1 MDSRILLAG
10 QAPDIARSF
19 AQGIDTARLANTAA
33 RENALARLYADQ
45 GAGIASGD
53 PAAMNALAG
62 IDPMAAM
69 GAQSQ
74 QLGMDRTRQQMR
86 HSEEDLKMAYAQ
98 ANRQAQQMAATM
110 SAQQRQEEAAKLER
124 GLAALSIAQSPEQ
137 WAQIATQIGQPELA
151 GQFDQKEMLIAQALG
166 LKGALEMQQG
176 PKPAQFGLQPVYG
189 TDAQGNTVL
198 MQLGNDGSAAMTR
211 LPEGVR
217 PDLGIASME
226 RARGTEIG
234 KQTATA
240 ELGVGSAI
248 AKGQEALALIQ
259 SIASDPA
266 LPSITGM
273 LQGRM
278 PPVSQAGT
286 DLNVKIE
293 QLQGKVF
300 LEAFE
305 SLKGGGAITEIEGIK
320 AERAIARLN
329 RAQSDSSYRQALTEL
344 AEVIAS
350 GMDRARSRAG
360 SAQQGQPAPQAGPQT
375 APPPGT
381 VLTFNPETGDFE

>member
-19 AQGIDTARLANTAA
+19 AQGIETGRLANTAS
-33 RENALARLYADQ
+33 RENALARLFADQ

-53 PAAMNALAG
+53 PGALNALAG

-69 GAQSQ
+69 GVQDK

-86 HSEEDLKMAYAQ
+86 HSEEVLRLAYED
-98 ANRQAQQMAATM
+98 ANRKAQEMAATM

-124 GLAALSIAQSPEQ
+124 GLAALSVAQNPEQ

-151 GQFDQKEMLIAQALG
+151 GLFNQKEVLIAQALG

-189 TDAQGNTVL
+189 TDAEGNTVL

-217 PDLGIASME
+217 PDLGVASME

-240 ELGVGSAI
+240 ELGAGSAI

-259 SIASDPA
+259 SIANDPA

-273 LQGRM
+273 LQGRL
-278 PPVSQAGT
+278 PPISQAGT

-320 AERAIARLN
+320 AERAEARLN
-329 RAQSDSSYRQALTEL
+329 RAQSDDAYRQALAEL
-344 AEVIAS
+344 AEIIAT
-350 GMDRARSRAG
+350 GIDRARNRAG
-360 SAQQGQPAPQAGPQT
+360 RPQQGQPAPQS